1 MFEKFYKQKKETDW
15 DIVFAPHI
23 PGILTGCL
31 LKAFMRSCDSIVSLP
46 GFRPALSV
54 SGLSVGD
61 EE

>member
-1 MFEKFYKQKKETDW
+1 M
-15 DIVFAPHI
+15 FAPHI

-31 LKAFMRSCDSIVSLP
+31 LTAFMSSCDSIIFLP
-46 GFRPALSV
+46 GFLPALSV